1 MSDLVC
7 RDGKLNASS
16 GFPTFFHKHGRH
28 PHAEN
33 EKDGHDR
40 SKEGFKCTGS
50 VGVGSF
56 TTSDSERVP
65 VKPVVISVPAVADF
79 APFVRRVDDGVLE
92 SVDELREGDVSAVAK
107 DVKGLEIVI
116 VGSVLEFH
124 SDEVTGVRSRTADE
138 LYDQS

>member
-1 MSDLVC
+1 MC

-33 EKDGHDR
+33 EKDGHNR
-40 SKEGFKCTGS
+40 SKEGLKCTGS

-56 TTSDSERVP
+56 TASNSERVA
-65 VKPVVISVPAVADF
+65 VKPAVISISVSAVANL

-92 SVDELREGDVSAVAK
+92 SVDELREGDVSAVTK
-107 DVKGLEIVI
+107 DVKGLEIVV
-116 VGSVLEFH
+116 VGSVLELH
-124 SDEVTGVRSRTADE
+124 SDEVACVRSWTLDE
-138 LYDQS
+138 LNDQS